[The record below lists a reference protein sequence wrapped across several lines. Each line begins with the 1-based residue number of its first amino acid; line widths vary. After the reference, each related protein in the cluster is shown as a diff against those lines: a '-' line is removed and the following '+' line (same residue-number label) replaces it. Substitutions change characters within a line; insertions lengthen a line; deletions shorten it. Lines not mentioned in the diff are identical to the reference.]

1 MLQILWLLLVP
12 VVSAADHNHHLHNF
26 GSGVPAATH
35 AREMGY
41 RFLVARTADSPR
53 PDGVGAIA
61 LHNANV
67 GPIRVYVRKSDGKLF
82 VGYHAFLKRRQ
93 DNLNPVALLD
103 GLKRENTYSAT
114 YPLTAEDFEILR
126 NYSAARRDNSD
137 LRFDTVTAT
146 DIRARFFTAWPL
158 ENAAFQSFNLLG
170 NWQSRKVVDDF
181 VAAFT
186 TDYPWERCDAL
197 FFDSFGGGRG
207 QMLAN
212 AAYGGRGSYKD
223 RAEGAIDMVR
233 RVTEYARNPART
245 GSPKPLL
252 VFTNIYDPRSE
263 QRFKTVLLEYGTGRL
278 RLDHYYYEAGGLGQQ
293 APNGVVP
300 GTQEPAYVDPGNSR
314 QAWLP
319 ASRVALDDTYA
330 FVNRHLADY
339 DREQHFFQHL
349 DACGTAGLNG
359 AWFGWYGEDNVDL
372 KDTAGRLV
380 FTNDLQLLR
389 AIPNWDNLA
398 GIAVPPFGSRRSADQ
413 RRWDGAVYHSPRSHA
428 SKEVMWSRHPDT
440 NELFAVFRTMEG
452 RIQLQPGETIER
464 AVFADAWFAP
474 TAEGALEALEAA
486 PDGSVRL
493 KPAQERRL
501 KQGIRLVV
509 STPFLAAAC
518 FTPIG
523 QRSASK
529 SLGRSVA
536 SAHECERFSLFAIEK
551 ASIFSV
557 AVLVPNVLVCPPC
570 DASCFSLWPPSI
582 SSPNPTRLYPCRRAS
597 R

>member
-1 MLQILWLLLVP
+1 MLRILWLLVP
-12 VVSAADHNHHLHNF
+12 AAFAADYNHHLHNF

-41 RFLVARTADSPR
+41 RFLTTRTADSAR
-53 PDGVGAIA
+53 PEGVGAIA

-93 DNLNPVALLD
+93 DNLNPIALLH
-103 GLKRENTYSAT
+103 GLKRDNTFSAT

-126 NYSAARRDNSD
+126 NYSAARRDNSG
-137 LRFDTVTAT
+137 LRFDTVTAAE
-146 DIRARFFTAWPL
+146 IRARFFTAWPM
-158 ENAAFQSFNLLG
+158 ENAEFQSFNLLG
-170 NWQSRKVVDDF
+170 NWQSRKVVDDY

-233 RVTEYARNPART
+233 RITEYARNPPR
-245 GSPKPLL
+245 PKPLL
-252 VFTNIYDPRSE
+252 IFTNIYDPKTE

-278 RLDHYYYEAGGLGQQ
+278 RLDHYYYEAGGLGKQ

-300 GTQEPAYVDPGNSR
+300 GTTEPAYVDPENPR
-314 QAWLP
+314 EAWLP
-319 ASRVALDDTYA
+319 ANKVALDDTYA

-339 DREQHFFQHL
+339 DREQHFLQHL
-349 DACGTAGLNG
+349 DACGTAGVNG

-372 KDTAGRLV
+372 KDAAGRLV

-398 GIAVPPFGSRRSADQ
+398 GIAGGRE
-413 RRWDGAVYHSPRSHA
+413 RRWDGAVYRSPRSYA
-428 SKEVMWSRHPDT
+428 SKDVMWSRHPET
-440 NELFAVFRTMEG
+440 GEVFAVFRTMEG
-452 RIQLQPGETIER
+452 RIQLRPGETIER
-464 AVFADAWFAP
+464 AVFADAWFAR
-474 TAEGALEALEAA
+474 TAENALEALETGA
-486 PDGSVRL
+486 DGSVRL
-493 KPAQERRL
+493 KAGHERRL

-509 STPFLAAAC
+509 RGL
-518 FTPIG
+518 
-523 QRSASK
+523 
-529 SLGRSVA
+529 
-536 SAHECERFSLFAIEK
+536 
-551 ASIFSV
+551 
-557 AVLVPNVLVCPPC
+557 
-570 DASCFSLWPPSI
+570 
-582 SSPNPTRLYPCRRAS
+582 
-597 R
+597 